1 MRCPLRDFTPSSLG
15 ATGAAVEPAVAMRRH
30 AGPIVK
36 THLSSSDECAAAG
49 TVSSTVSTGEIEL
62 KTVQGI
68 CPVPSEAAASE
79 PTQAAGSE
87 GAKCLTREQ
96 TLHVAHV
103 GAYLVVWYAISITL
117 TLYNKWL
124 FAIYGLH
131 FPLLITSLHIFLKVP
146 ACRFCMWL
154 FSVPTVRFAG
164 WRVILLE
171 VMPSGIATA
180 ADIGLSNQSYLFISV
195 TYYTIVKSSVP
206 LWIMLFS
213 ACYGLLRIHASLVL
227 VLLCICSGII
237 LTTLKEVVG
246 ADDLDLGNNLTTAN
260 ATDDWAAN
268 ATLPALATSAARQLR
283 RQLASATEDNDHAL
297 LGGLLVLGAS
307 LSAGFRW
314 ACTQLLLTARPPPP
328 SEFNAPPSVARG
340 RSKPYWTG
348 LSPLTL
354 LYYSSPFGCVALLPL
369 AVAVEWQGL
378 QQYLSE
384 LSASDFLL
392 VVLLACIGAI
402 LAFFL
407 LLAELRVVQ
416 LSSGLTLSVAGIFKE
431 VLTVGASALL
441 LGDHLT
447 PYNVGGLLL
456 CLVGIGLY
464 NRLQLQK
471 MHAQA
476 KEAAR
481 GAAVDSASLF
491 HVNDNRIAQQVDR

>member
-1 MRCPLRDFTPSSLG
+1 
-15 ATGAAVEPAVAMRRH
+15 
-30 AGPIVK
+30 
-36 THLSSSDECAAAG
+36 
-49 TVSSTVSTGEIEL
+49 
-62 KTVQGI
+62 
-68 CPVPSEAAASE
+68 
-79 PTQAAGSE
+79 
-87 GAKCLTREQ
+87 
-96 TLHVAHV
+96 
-103 GAYLVVWYAISITL
+103 
-117 TLYNKWL
+117 
-124 FAIYGLH
+124 
-131 FPLLITSLHIFLKVP
+131 
-146 ACRFCMWL
+146 MWL